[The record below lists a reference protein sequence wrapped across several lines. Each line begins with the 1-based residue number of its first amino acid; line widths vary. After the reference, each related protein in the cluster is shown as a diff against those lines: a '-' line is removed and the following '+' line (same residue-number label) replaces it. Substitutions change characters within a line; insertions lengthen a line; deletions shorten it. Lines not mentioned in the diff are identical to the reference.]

1 VDDDEFGLSSGR
13 WTMRPTL
20 SVVVPMYNEAEVL
33 PELLQQARAVLDS
46 LDVSYELV
54 CVDDGSSDDT
64 AAIVQAATETWQQ
77 LRLVRL
83 VRNSGHQAALSAG
96 YERSRGDYV
105 VTMDAD
111 LQDPPSV
118 IADMLKVAKT
128 ETVDVVYGVREDR
141 SCDTFL
147 KRRTAGL
154 YYKAMR
160 RIAGNQ
166 VPADVG
172 DFRLV
177 TRRVIDA
184 LERVPEHSRVYR
196 LIIPWYGFPS
206 AEVRYNRAAR
216 AAGKTKYPF
225 SKMIRLAVDS
235 ITTFSAAPLRLA
247 TAAGIFGVALCLLA
261 MAISIGAWLT
271 GNTVPGWTSTV
282 ATVGLIGAIQLIC
295 VGLLG
300 EYMAR
305 LFVAS
310 QGRPAY
316 IVGYDSGDRDASSR
330 PSEPEPP
337 TTRPGEIE
345 PEGASLRR

>member
-1 VDDDEFGLSSGR
+1 
-13 WTMRPTL
+13 MRPTL
-20 SVVVPMYNEAEVL
+20 SVVVPMYNESEVL
-33 PELLQQARAVLDS
+33 PELFLQTRSVLDD
-46 LDVSYELV
+46 LEVSYELV

-64 AAIVQAATETWQQ
+64 AALVQAATEMWPQ

-96 YERSRGDYV
+96 YERARGDYV
-105 VTMDAD
+105 ITMDAD
-111 LQDPPSV
+111 LQDPPFV
-118 IADMLKVAKT
+118 IAEMLRVASA
-128 ETVDVVYGVREDR
+128 ENVDVVYGVREDR
-141 SCDTFL
+141 SCDSFL

-154 YYKAMR
+154 YYKTMR

-177 TRRVIDA
+177 TRRVIEA
-184 LERVPEHSRVYR
+184 LERVPEHTRVYR

-206 AEVRYNRAAR
+206 AEVRYTRAAR
-216 AAGKTKYPF
+216 AAGKTKYPI
-225 SKMIRLAVDS
+225 SKMVALAVDS
-235 ITTFSAAPLRLA
+235 VTTFSAAPLRVATLA
-247 TAAGIFGVALCLLA
+247 GVFGVGLCLVA
-261 MAISIGAWLT
+261 MVISIFAWLS

-300 EYMAR
+300 EYMGR

-316 IVGYDSGDRDASSR
+316 IVGFDSTDYDLSSR

-337 TTRPGEIE
+337 ARLPATLAPVGDVQ
-345 PEGASLRR
+345 RR

>member
-1 VDDDEFGLSSGR
+1 
-13 WTMRPTL
+13 
-20 SVVVPMYNEAEVL
+20 MYNESEVL
-33 PELLQQARAVLDS
+33 PELFLQTRAVLDS
-46 LDVSYELV
+46 LGVHYELV

-64 AAIVQAATETWQQ
+64 AALVQAATETWPQ

-118 IADMLKVAKT
+118 IADMLHVART
-128 ETVDVVYGVREDR
+128 QTVDVVYGVREDR
-141 SCDTFL
+141 SCDSFV
-147 KRRTAGL
+147 KRRTARL
-154 YYKAMR
+154 YYRTMR

-177 TRRVIDA
+177 TRRVIEA
-184 LERVPEHSRVYR
+184 LERVPEHTRVYR

-206 AEVRYNRAAR
+206 AEVRYTRAAR
-216 AAGKTKYPF
+216 AAGKTKYPV
-225 SKMIRLAVDS
+225 SKMVALAVDS
-235 ITTFSAAPLRLA
+235 VTTFSAAPLRVA
-247 TAAGIFGVALCLLA
+247 TAAGVFGVGVCLVA
-261 MAISIGAWLT
+261 MVISIVAWMT
-271 GNTVPGWTSTV
+271 DNTVPGWTSTV

-300 EYMAR
+300 EYMGR

-310 QGRPAY
+310 QGRPAF
-316 IVGYDSGDRDASSR
+316 IVGYDSADIDAASR
-330 PSEPEPP
+330 PSEPE
-337 TTRPGEIE
+337 RPATPLAVSGQ
-345 PEGASLRR
+345 GVVAQRQ